1 MDYFALAALGVVSVT
16 SVALFVL
23 GSRFT
28 RRYVA
33 LNRAMPPLTWMFRR
47 TSDPDMERS
56 RRLALTFLP
65 FYLIALVLYLFRP

>member
-1 MDYFALAALGVVSVT
+1 MDLIAFAALGVVTVS
-16 SVALFVL
+16 SVAMWVL

-33 LNRAMPPLTWMFRR
+33 LHRAMPPLTWMFRR
-47 TSDPDMERS
+47 SADSELEHS

-65 FYLIALVLYLFRP
+65 FDVIAAVLFVLRA